1 MPHIDNLFQFIVPL
15 TFLAIWALTS
25 LFNREAPPLPQRM
38 GRPQPPGGPGSGPG
52 GAILRS
58 EALNRDPSLRW
69 APPAASDRPVVR
81 RHTGRPD
88 DEILIIEEARRPAA
102 QSPANTAATR
112 PGAGGGTRRVSRPRP
127 AAPPATKRPEP
138 AAPRTL
144 GGALTSSD
152 AMTPMARHL
161 DLNPL
166 SLPVSPLQASDPRD
180 LARTVSE
187 PARQATRPA
196 LVWDDYKLLV
206 STPSKLRE
214 AVLVSEILQ
223 PPLSLRHRRPG
234 G

>member
-1 MPHIDNLFQFIVPL
+1 MHIDISNLFQFIVPL

-58 EALNRDPSLRW
+58 EALNRDPNLRW
-69 APPAASDRPVVR
+69 APPAGSERPGVR
-81 RHTGRPD
+81 RPGRPD
-88 DEILIIEEARRPAA
+88 DEILIIEETRRPAA
-102 QSPANTAATR
+102 QSPANAAATR
-112 PGAGGGTRRVSRPRP
+112 PSAGGGTRRGSRPRP
-127 AAPPATKRPEP
+127 AAPAPKRAEP
-138 AAPRTL
+138 AAPRPLSGTL
-144 GGALTSSD
+144 TPSD

-166 SLPVSPLQASDPRD
+166 NLPASPLMASHPRD
-180 LARTVSE
+180 LAHTVSE
-187 PARQATRPA
+187 PTRQASRPA

-223 PPLSLRHRRPG
+223 PPLSLRRRRQG
-234 G
+234 I

>member
-1 MPHIDNLFQFIVPL
+1 MHIDISNLFQFIVPL

-25 LFNREAPPLPQRM
+25 LFNREAPPLPQRV

-52 GAILRS
+52 GAVVRS

-69 APPAASDRPVVR
+69 APPAGSDRPGVR
-81 RHTGRPD
+81 RAGRPD
-88 DEILIIEEARRPAA
+88 DEILIIEENRRPAA
-102 QSPANTAATR
+102 QSPTNAGATR
-112 PGAGGGTRRVSRPRP
+112 PAAGSGARRGSRPRP
-127 AAPPATKRPEP
+127 AAPAPKRPEP
-138 AAPRTL
+138 TASRPLSGTLAP
-144 GGALTSSD
+144 SN

-166 SLPVSPLQASDPRD
+166 NLPASPLMPSDPRD
-180 LARTVSE
+180 LARTISE
-187 PARQATRPA
+187 PTRQASRPA

-223 PPLSLRHRRPG
+223 PPLSLRRRRQG
-234 G
+234 I

>member
-38 GRPQPPGGPGSGPG
+38 GRPQPPGGPG

-69 APPAASDRPVVR
+69 VPPATADRSVVR
-81 RHTGRPD
+81 RPTGRPD
-88 DEILIIEEARRPAA
+88 DDILIIEESRRSAT
-102 QSPANTAATR
+102 QSPANAAGTR
-112 PGAGGGTRRVSRPRP
+112 PGAGAGTRRGSRSRPP
-127 AAPPATKRPEP
+127 APPAPKRSEP
-138 AAPRTL
+138 AASRPL

-166 SLPVSPLQASDPRD
+166 NLPASPLLASDPKD

-187 PARQATRPA
+187 PTRQATRPA

-214 AVLVSEILQ
+214 AILVSEILQ
-223 PPLSLRHRRPG
+223 PPLSVRRRRQG
-234 G
+234 I